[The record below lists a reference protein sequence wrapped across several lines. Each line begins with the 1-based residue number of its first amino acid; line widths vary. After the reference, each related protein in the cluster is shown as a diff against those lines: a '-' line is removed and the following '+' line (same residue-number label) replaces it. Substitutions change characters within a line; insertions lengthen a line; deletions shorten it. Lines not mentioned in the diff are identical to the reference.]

1 MALPLIPI
9 ALGGIGGT
17 LLGGSLMGKKSYTT
31 STVYEAPYHTYS
43 PSMVYAPQ
51 TTMAYTSGAKIFN
64 SPFASASERIGL
76 SPTSDPTLSSLPNSN
91 LGSGLNPNSF
101 IPIILVAGGV
111 IVLSNITKKG

>member
-76 SPTSDPTLSSLPNSN
+76 SPTSEPTLSSLPNSKT
-91 LGSGLNPNSF
+91 GFNPNAY
-101 IPIILVAGGV
+101 IPILLIAGGV
-111 IVLSNITKKG
+111 IVLANVTKKK

>member
-1 MALPLIPI
+1 MALPLV
-9 ALGGIGGT
+9 AGLAGVAGGS
-17 LLGGSLMGKKSYTT
+17 LLGGALLGKKEYTT

-76 SPTSDPTLSSLPNSN
+76 SPTSEPTLSSLPNSN

-101 IPIILVAGGV
+101 IPIILVTGAV
-111 IVLSNITKKG
+111 IILSNITKKR